1 MASRGVERTGT
12 VNDRSACHSVSVRG
26 RAAALGCA
34 VTLLAVSCQ
43 RDEPKPAVTT
53 SPEPV
58 TTNEAA
64 AARSSEPRLPAPP
77 PAVPS
82 LAAPAPAPAS
92 SAASVYEA
100 CVGLCSHSR
109 ELKCSNAA
117 RCPGACRDMAS
128 DVACAEHL
136 LAAMRCFAAQPTSR
150 WACGDDG
157 LAAVKDGNCDR
168 EQSRYV
174 ECVGHAAG
182 Q

>member
-58 TTNEAA
+58 TMNEAA

-82 LAAPAPAPAS
+82 LAAPAPAS